1 MLTLGR
7 LASGAVILAIA
18 ILMSWLMMW
27 GKGPVTNW
35 TLKGDTRRIPIP
47 FPVAYGADH
56 GGVRDAVLAAARDFP
71 FTLLETEGRTS
82 QIWMVGFGD
91 SSRNFELLVW
101 PTREAVKRPAAVHA
115 AYTWEIADA
124 LDAAGVEIPFPQTDL
139 RIRSILGREG
149 DDALSAL
156 GLSERFGSSG
166 RVSRPEPPSGPTIND
181 AAQGLLQPSTDPTE
195 GVDP

>member
-47 FPVAYGADH
+47 FAVAYGADH
-56 GGVRDAVLAAARDFP
+56 GGVRDAVLAADRDFP

-91 SSRNFELLVW
+91 SSRFGASV
-101 PTREAVKRPAAVHA
+101 RIAARQ
-115 AYTWEIADA
+115 D
-124 LDAAGVEIPFPQTDL
+124 DMSAGAGEFARGFKSQPGGAGDQGGLASL
-139 RIRSILGREG
+139 RWDVGG
-149 DDALSAL
+149 
-156 GLSERFGSSG
+156 
-166 RVSRPEPPSGPTIND
+166 GPTGHS
-181 AAQGLLQPSTDPTE
+181 GLRNTDRWR
-195 GVDP
+195 GRKRGGA